1 MPFRLP
7 AILHN
12 QHHKSRNM
20 KKTARILTFI
30 ITLILVQSCA
40 LKPVPSQYNYIKLD
54 KESSK
59 LDKLG
64 NGLILIYNGADGLH
78 KIDNTARLNVWIDDI
93 ALEQV
98 RGNEY
103 VIINLKEGNYNFK
116 LLHIDMFNMRS
127 THPVIVDKN
136 TKVIRI
142 EPTITSNKLT
152 ITNDLPTNFDNF
164 EFVAFRK

>member
-1 MPFRLP
+1 
-7 AILHN
+7 
-12 QHHKSRNM
+12 M
-20 KKTARILTFI
+20 KKALRILTFI
-30 ITLILVQSCA
+30 IIIILVQSCA
-40 LKPVPSQYNYIKLD
+40 LTAIPSQYNYIQLD
-54 KESSK
+54 KESTK

-93 ALEQV
+93 ALGQV

-103 VIINLKEGNYNFK
+103 VVINLKDGNYSFK

-127 THPVIVDKN
+127 THPVIIDKN

-152 ITNDLPTNFDNF
+152 ITNTLPTNFDNF
-164 EFVAFRK
+164 KFVAVRK